1 MDAPDHSAA
10 GPDGL
15 AVSEGRSLD
24 ALLKGEMAV
33 KLRAGFEERLRVLR
47 EAADDWGVKPDHPEG
62 AFVSAM
68 IGTQVGFVDVA
79 LSFAEGLAAAIA
91 DARAMAQESAE
102 QQARATAATQ
112 AALGLARE
120 AARVLDVEKVR
131 VTTEMVAKVAP
142 ALVEGVRHALVIK
155 EQRFNRNMEWTRA
168 ALVGAAIFALVIGGY
183 TWRTVQDWSLLSRVS
198 YENTALQRCLD
209 TSKARTAE
217 GHWLCDMN
225 DFLPR

>member
-1 MDAPDHSAA
+1 MM
-10 GPDGL
+10 
-15 AVSEGRSLD
+15 SEVKSLD
-24 ALLKGEMAV
+24 APPNGDTAV
-33 KLRAGFEERLRVLR
+33 KLRAAFEERLRALR

-79 LSFAEGLAAAIA
+79 LSFAEGLAAAVA
-91 DARAMAQESAE
+91 DARVMAQESAE
-102 QQARATAATQ
+102 QQRKATTATQ
-112 AALGLARE
+112 DALGLARQ
-120 AARVLDVEKVR
+120 AAHVLEVEKVR

-142 ALVEGVRHALVIK
+142 QLVEGVRDALVIR

-168 ALVGAAIFALVIGGY
+168 ALTGAAIFALVIGGY

-209 TSKARTAE
+209 TSTARTSE
-217 GHWLCDMN
+217 GHRLCDMN